1 MSQSIGIVEPF
12 PKEYLPSSRGLFL
25 LEISMDKLE
34 YNCDLLRTIRE
45 KKKITAQSIAFDL
58 CLSERHIKS
67 IEENSPRYFPS
78 LSTRISS
85 VKKYALALGLK
96 LEDVFENNAEILYEL
111 TVKAAQ
117 EARQNS
123 HNTW

>member
-1 MSQSIGIVEPF
+1 MNNLKYNF
-12 PKEYLPSSRGLFL
+12 ALLKETRLS
-25 LEISMDKLE
+25 
-34 YNCDLLRTIRE
+34 
-45 KKKITAQSIAFDL
+45 KKITAQSIAADL
-58 CLSERHIKS
+58 CLAERPIIS

-78 LSTRISS
+78 LSTRITS